1 MTTTGFAQSLPH
13 VLVYEGGEVDDP
25 KDPGGRTNEGITQRT
40 YDAYRSLKGLSK
52 QDVYLM
58 VPAER
63 DQIYHDQYWIAVRGD
78 DLPAGVDFAVFDGG
92 VNSGPGESIQWL
104 QRALGPLYTG
114 RIDGIFGMATLAA
127 VKAVN
132 DNDGLIDRM
141 EAERLAFL
149 KALPTWGRFGNGWK
163 SRIDQVVHTSQ
174 AWASGSVGPAP
185 VFHDGGN
192 VKAPSAPSPVA
203 PKPETPPAS
212 GLLALVLEFFA
223 ALAALFKRNPK

>member
-1 MTTTGFAQSLPH
+1 MTDTGFARSLPH

-25 KDPGGRTNEGITQRT
+25 QDPGGRTNEGITQRT
-40 YDAYRSLKGLSK
+40 YNAYRSLSGLSK

-63 DQIYHDQYWIAVRGD
+63 DEIYRKQYWDAVRGD
-78 DLPAGVDFAVFDGG
+78 DLPSGVDFAVFDGG

-104 QRALGPLYTG
+104 QRALGSLYAG
-114 RIDGIFGMATLAA
+114 RIDGVFGMGTLAA
-127 VKAVN
+127 VNAIN

-149 KALPTWGRFGNGWK
+149 KALPTWGRFGGGWK

-174 AWASGSVGPAP
+174 AWATGSVGPAP

-192 VKAPSAPSPVA
+192 VKAPSAPPPIA
-203 PKPETPPAS
+203 PKPETPPAT
-212 GLLALVLEFFA
+212 GLWA
-223 ALAALFKRNPK
+223 AIIQFILSILNRKV